1 MDLLLI
7 IYIFVLFVVFS
18 PNFIF
23 QSSFKNHMIQTLV
36 HGLLFSLLFYIT
48 YSQISSVEKEGA
60 TIIGTYESNPDNV
73 KYDMEM
79 STSSLGTLI
88 PIEKESLDKTKTY
101 NNEVIIDDKNDQ
113 QLDKLTESPPYDYIN
128 YRTYDYEN
136 MKKRIGLLDSHK
148 HSNQFYDL
156 VPNLGKKQDEILC
169 AANYGSNSACCRQ
182 PHAYIPDEN
191 VCGPL
196 KPYCIDYIAGQQW
209 GKCVENNPH
218 SKPNLKTDTEVME
231 TIIKKTDENIIVT
244 PGADVVAPQADNV
257 VMKKC
262 ESS

>member
-23 QSSFKNHMIQTLV
+23 QSSFKNHMIQTVV

-48 YSQISSVEKEGA
+48 YSQIGSVEKEGA
-60 TIIGTYESNPDNV
+60 TIGTYELNPDNV
-73 KYDMEM
+73 KYDIEM
-79 STSSLGTLI
+79 SNSSLGSLV
-88 PIEKESLDKTKTY
+88 PIEKESLDKTKTH
-101 NNEVIIDDKNDQ
+101 NNQVIIDNKNDRL
-113 QLDKLTESPPYDYIN
+113 LDKLTESPPYDYIN

-136 MKKRIGLLDSHK
+136 MKKRIQLLDSHK

-191 VCGPL
+191 VCGAL

-209 GKCVENNPH
+209 GKCVENDPH
-218 SKPNLKTDTEVME
+218 PKPNLKTDTKTME
-231 TIIKKTDENIIVT
+231 TIIQKTEENTIVT
-244 PGADVVAPQADNV
+244 PGADVVPQPDNSV
-257 VMKKC
+257 VIKKC
-262 ESS
+262 DQS